1 MMQILYQRGVTIV
14 WDSKVIY
21 LKNAWMSP
29 DQKCAGRFQGSACEG
44 AVQFWSAS
52 KVPILTEIYL
62 IVSKCHAYNVKCVQ
76 DCRQGPG

>member
-29 DQKCAGRFQGSACEG
+29 DQKSFIYIKNTVLHIQNAQVASRGVPVKEQSNFGVQARCRF
-44 AVQFWSAS
+44 
-52 KVPILTEIYL
+52 
-62 IVSKCHAYNVKCVQ
+62 
-76 DCRQGPG
+76 